1 MGQAIKNWNWDRIL
15 LFSCLGVIFFVLLKD
30 CSRDEPK
37 NYDGYIQEF
46 NQEIEQVKKDV
57 KFITDNLEKQYQAID
72 PATKSEP
79 RDIFNDYFRTR
90 KR

>member
-1 MGQAIKNWNWDRIL
+1 MQFKTWNWDRIL

-30 CSRDEPK
+30 CSKDEPK

-57 KFITDNLEKQYQAID
+57 QNINDNLQKEYERID
-72 PATKSEP
+72 SSSKPEL
-79 RDIFNDYFRTR
+79 RDIFNNYFSTR